1 MAMTL
6 RKMEQRH
13 AAILG
18 DLPGQLDQVLPE
30 TRLNFSHVVS
40 QHILFMFEPVLSLV
54 LGHLQLKH
62 PSF

>member
-6 RKMEQRH
+6 WKMEQRH

-40 QHILFMFEPVLSLV
+40 QHILFIV
-54 LGHLQLKH
+54 
-62 PSF
+62 